1 MKMNMMT
8 ETTFS
13 HDSDLE
19 EAVIGACMIE
29 RAAMPLVADKLRPE
43 MFYEEKNLEIFV
55 ALQSMYRSAKSIDT
69 ITLKNEL
76 AARGKLDAVGGPY
89 ELLRISSKVSSSAHL
104 EYHALILRQLHTRRI
119 MRTGFQ
125 QLLAF
130 SADESMD
137 IDDILVE
144 AHRLL
149 EGLEDES
156 GVADHLRSIDRLMD
170 DTLAEVEQRMEHGC
184 NGITGIPTGF
194 DALDHVTAGWQ
205 RGDLNI
211 LAARPS
217 VGKTVFALHLARA
230 AAMAGRHVVVFSLE
244 MQGERL
250 GDRWLLAATEGVDPQ
265 HLRSGQLTPGEV
277 RQVHEASAE
286 LSRLPILIDDHPM
299 TSMDRVRSS
308 ARLLKSKN
316 RCDMVIV
323 DYLQLCDMRSD
334 QKNRNREQEVAQA
347 SRKAKL
353 LAKELDIP
361 VLLLS
366 QLNRASDGSI
376 DHRPTLSNLRES
388 GAIEQD
394 ADMVMLLCRPALY
407 GKTVD
412 KKSTYPTDGLGIV
425 IIAKHRNGKTGEVYF
440 HHNQSMT
447 KLVDYIPPLE
457 WLTRNAK

>member
-1 MKMNMMT
+1 MMT

-43 MFYEEKNLEIFV
+43 MFYEEKNLEIFA
-55 ALQSMYRSAKSIDT
+55 ALQSMYRSVKSIDT

-194 DALDHVTAGWQ
+194 DALDHVTAV
-205 RGDLNI
+205 
-211 LAARPS
+211 S
-217 VGKTVFALHLARA
+217 YTHL
-230 AAMAGRHVVVFSLE
+230 
-244 MQGERL
+244 
-250 GDRWLLAATEGVDPQ
+250 T
-265 HLRSGQLTPGEV
+265 
-277 RQVHEASAE
+277 
-286 LSRLPILIDDHPM
+286 LP
-299 TSMDRVRSS
+299 T
-308 ARLLKSKN
+308 
-316 RCDMVIV
+316 
-323 DYLQLCDMRSD
+323 
-334 QKNRNREQEVAQA
+334 
-347 SRKAKL
+347 
-353 LAKELDIP
+353 
-361 VLLLS
+361 
-366 QLNRASDGSI
+366 
-376 DHRPTLSNLRES
+376 T
-388 GAIEQD
+388 
-394 ADMVMLLCRPALY
+394 
-407 GKTVD
+407 
-412 KKSTYPTDGLGIV
+412 
-425 IIAKHRNGKTGEVYF
+425 
-440 HHNQSMT
+440 
-447 KLVDYIPPLE
+447 
-457 WLTRNAK
+457 

>member
-1 MKMNMMT
+1 MMT

-43 MFYEEKNLEIFV
+43 MFYEEKNLEIFA

-194 DALDHVTAGWQ
+194 DALDHVTA
-205 RGDLNI
+205 RRLEHPCC
-211 LAARPS
+211 PS
-217 VGKTVFALHLARA
+217 VGGEDGLCPPPGPCRCHGGASCGGLQPRNARRA
-230 AAMAGRHVVVFSLE
+230 PGRP
-244 MQGERL
+244 
-250 GDRWLLAATEGVDPQ
+250 LAACSYG
-265 HLRSGQLTPGEV
+265 GG
-277 RQVHEASAE
+277 
-286 LSRLPILIDDHPM
+286 
-299 TSMDRVRSS
+299 
-308 ARLLKSKN
+308 
-316 RCDMVIV
+316 
-323 DYLQLCDMRSD
+323 
-334 QKNRNREQEVAQA
+334 
-347 SRKAKL
+347 
-353 LAKELDIP
+353 
-361 VLLLS
+361 
-366 QLNRASDGSI
+366 
-376 DHRPTLSNLRES
+376 
-388 GAIEQD
+388 
-394 ADMVMLLCRPALY
+394 RPA
-407 GKTVD
+407 TPAQRPAH
-412 KKSTYPTDGLGIV
+412 T
-425 IIAKHRNGKTGEVYF
+425 RRGE
-440 HHNQSMT
+440 
-447 KLVDYIPPLE
+447 
-457 WLTRNAK
+457 AGA

>member
-43 MFYEEKNLEIFV
+43 MFYEEKNLEIFA

-184 NGITGIPTGF
+184 NGITGIPTGGE
-194 DALDHVTAGWQ
+194 DGLCPPPGPCRCHGGASCGGLQPRNARRAPG
-205 RGDLNI
+205 RP
-211 LAARPS
+211 LAACS
-217 VGKTVFALHLARA
+217 YG
-230 AAMAGRHVVVFSLE
+230 G
-244 MQGERL
+244 G
-250 GDRWLLAATEGVDPQ
+250 
-265 HLRSGQLTPGEV
+265 
-277 RQVHEASAE
+277 
-286 LSRLPILIDDHPM
+286 
-299 TSMDRVRSS
+299 
-308 ARLLKSKN
+308 
-316 RCDMVIV
+316 
-323 DYLQLCDMRSD
+323 
-334 QKNRNREQEVAQA
+334 
-347 SRKAKL
+347 
-353 LAKELDIP
+353 
-361 VLLLS
+361 
-366 QLNRASDGSI
+366 
-376 DHRPTLSNLRES
+376 
-388 GAIEQD
+388 
-394 ADMVMLLCRPALY
+394 RPA
-407 GKTVD
+407 T
-412 KKSTYPTDGLGIV
+412 P
-425 IIAKHRNGKTGEVYF
+425 A
-440 HHNQSMT
+440 
-447 KLVDYIPPLE
+447 
-457 WLTRNAK
+457 

>member
-29 RAAMPLVADKLRPE
+29 RAAMPLVVDKLRPE
-43 MFYEEKNLEIFV
+43 MFYEEKNLEIFA

-156 GVADHLRSIDRLMD
+156 GVADHLRSM
-170 DTLAEVEQRMEHGC
+170 
-184 NGITGIPTGF
+184 
-194 DALDHVTAGWQ
+194 DHVTAGWQ

-217 VGKTVFALHLARA
+217 VGKTAFALHLARA

>member
-1 MKMNMMT
+1 MMT

-43 MFYEEKNLEIFV
+43 MFYEEKNLEIFA

-156 GVADHLRSIDRLMD
+156 G
-170 DTLAEVEQRMEHGC
+170 
-184 NGITGIPTGF
+184 
-194 DALDHVTAGWQ
+194 
-205 RGDLNI
+205 
-211 LAARPS
+211 
-217 VGKTVFALHLARA
+217 
-230 AAMAGRHVVVFSLE
+230 
-244 MQGERL
+244 
-250 GDRWLLAATEGVDPQ
+250 
-265 HLRSGQLTPGEV
+265 
-277 RQVHEASAE
+277 
-286 LSRLPILIDDHPM
+286 
-299 TSMDRVRSS
+299 
-308 ARLLKSKN
+308 
-316 RCDMVIV
+316 
-323 DYLQLCDMRSD
+323 
-334 QKNRNREQEVAQA
+334 
-347 SRKAKL
+347 
-353 LAKELDIP
+353 
-361 VLLLS
+361 
-366 QLNRASDGSI
+366 
-376 DHRPTLSNLRES
+376 
-388 GAIEQD
+388 AIEQD

>member
-1 MKMNMMT
+1 MMT

-43 MFYEEKNLEIFV
+43 MFYEEKNLEIFA

-156 GVADHLRSIDRLMD
+156 GVADHLRSIDRLCPPPGPC
-170 DTLAEVEQRMEHGC
+170 RCHGGASC
-184 NGITGIPTGF
+184 GGLQPRNARRAPGRP
-194 DALDHVTAGWQ
+194 
-205 RGDLNI
+205 
-211 LAARPS
+211 LAACS
-217 VGKTVFALHLARA
+217 YG
-230 AAMAGRHVVVFSLE
+230 G
-244 MQGERL
+244 G
-250 GDRWLLAATEGVDPQ
+250 
-265 HLRSGQLTPGEV
+265 
-277 RQVHEASAE
+277 
-286 LSRLPILIDDHPM
+286 
-299 TSMDRVRSS
+299 
-308 ARLLKSKN
+308 
-316 RCDMVIV
+316 
-323 DYLQLCDMRSD
+323 
-334 QKNRNREQEVAQA
+334 
-347 SRKAKL
+347 
-353 LAKELDIP
+353 
-361 VLLLS
+361 
-366 QLNRASDGSI
+366 
-376 DHRPTLSNLRES
+376 
-388 GAIEQD
+388 
-394 ADMVMLLCRPALY
+394 RPA
-407 GKTVD
+407 T
-412 KKSTYPTDGLGIV
+412 P
-425 IIAKHRNGKTGEVYF
+425 A
-440 HHNQSMT
+440 
-447 KLVDYIPPLE
+447 
-457 WLTRNAK
+457 

>member
-43 MFYEEKNLEIFV
+43 MFYEEKNLEIFA

-119 MRTGFQ
+119 MRTEFQ

-170 DTLAEVEQRMEHGC
+170 DTLAEVEQRVEDFLAAHPYLSREEVPSEM
-184 NGITGIPTGF
+184 
-194 DALDHVTAGWQ
+194 VTASGSGLDPDISP
-205 RGDLNI
+205 RG
-211 LAARPS
+211 A
-217 VGKTVFALHLARA
+217 
-230 AAMAGRHVVVFSLE
+230 
-244 MQGERL
+244 
-250 GDRWLLAATEGVDPQ
+250 
-265 HLRSGQLTPGEV
+265 EV
-277 RQVHEASAE
+277 QV
-286 LSRLPILIDDHPM
+286 R
-299 TSMDRVRSS
+299 R
-308 ARLLKSKN
+308 
-316 RCDMVIV
+316 
-323 DYLQLCDMRSD
+323 
-334 QKNRNREQEVAQA
+334 VAQA
-347 SRKAKL
+347 RG
-353 LAKELDIP
+353 LDEG
-361 VLLLS
+361 VVRS
-366 QLNRASDGSI
+366 
-376 DHRPTLSNLRES
+376 
-388 GAIEQD
+388 
-394 ADMVMLLCRPALY
+394 
-407 GKTVD
+407 
-412 KKSTYPTDGLGIV
+412 
-425 IIAKHRNGKTGEVYF
+425 
-440 HHNQSMT
+440 
-447 KLVDYIPPLE
+447 LVDSLTQRPWLGLFGTEKVNVLRLNIALE
-457 WLTRNAK
+457 KLQPNVTLEHK

>member
-1 MKMNMMT
+1 MMT

-217 VGKTVFALHLARA
+217 VGKTPLPPPGPCRCHGGASCGGLQPRNARRA
-230 AAMAGRHVVVFSLE
+230 PGRP
-244 MQGERL
+244 
-250 GDRWLLAATEGVDPQ
+250 LAACSYG
-265 HLRSGQLTPGEV
+265 GG
-277 RQVHEASAE
+277 
-286 LSRLPILIDDHPM
+286 
-299 TSMDRVRSS
+299 
-308 ARLLKSKN
+308 
-316 RCDMVIV
+316 
-323 DYLQLCDMRSD
+323 
-334 QKNRNREQEVAQA
+334 
-347 SRKAKL
+347 
-353 LAKELDIP
+353 
-361 VLLLS
+361 
-366 QLNRASDGSI
+366 
-376 DHRPTLSNLRES
+376 
-388 GAIEQD
+388 
-394 ADMVMLLCRPALY
+394 RPA
-407 GKTVD
+407 TPAQRPAH
-412 KKSTYPTDGLGIV
+412 T
-425 IIAKHRNGKTGEVYF
+425 RRGE
-440 HHNQSMT
+440 
-447 KLVDYIPPLE
+447 
-457 WLTRNAK
+457 AGA

>member
-43 MFYEEKNLEIFV
+43 MFYEEKNLEIFA

-156 GVADHLRSIDRLMD
+156 GVADHLRSIDRVILLTACSLD
-170 DTLAEVEQRMEHGC
+170 EQR
-184 NGITGIPTGF
+184 I
-194 DALDHVTAGWQ
+194 
-205 RGDLNI
+205 
-211 LAARPS
+211 
-217 VGKTVFALHLARA
+217 
-230 AAMAGRHVVVFSLE
+230 
-244 MQGERL
+244 QGYD
-250 GDRWLLAATEGVDPQ
+250 GGAD
-265 HLRSGQLTPGEV
+265 SY
-277 RQVHEASAE
+277 
-286 LSRLPILIDDHPM
+286 I
-299 TSMDRVRSS
+299 
-308 ARLLKSKN
+308 SKPFN
-316 RCDMVIV
+316 S
-323 DYLQLCDMRSD
+323 Q
-334 QKNRNREQEVAQA
+334 
-347 SRKAKL
+347 
-353 LAKELDIP
+353 
-361 VLLLS
+361 LLLS
-366 QLNRASDGSI
+366 RVRNLIANRRQLRQFFGDNQTIEKETISDLDKGFVSRFKSLVEERMKDAELNVEDLGRNMGMSRVQLYRKLKSLTNYSPNELLRQMRLKKAASLLASSDMTVAEIAYEVGFSSPSYFTKCYKEQFGES
-376 DHRPTLSNLRES
+376 PTEFLKRR
-388 GAIEQD
+388 G
-394 ADMVMLLCRPALY
+394 
-407 GKTVD
+407 
-412 KKSTYPTDGLGIV
+412 
-425 IIAKHRNGKTGEVYF
+425 
-440 HHNQSMT
+440 
-447 KLVDYIPPLE
+447 
-457 WLTRNAK
+457 

>member
-1 MKMNMMT
+1 MMT

-43 MFYEEKNLEIFV
+43 MFYEEKNLEIFA

-217 VGKTVFALHLARA
+217 VGKTAFALHRA
-230 AAMAGRHVVVFSLE
+230 PGRP
-244 MQGERL
+244 
-250 GDRWLLAATEGVDPQ
+250 LAACSYG
-265 HLRSGQLTPGEV
+265 GG
-277 RQVHEASAE
+277 
-286 LSRLPILIDDHPM
+286 
-299 TSMDRVRSS
+299 
-308 ARLLKSKN
+308 
-316 RCDMVIV
+316 
-323 DYLQLCDMRSD
+323 
-334 QKNRNREQEVAQA
+334 
-347 SRKAKL
+347 
-353 LAKELDIP
+353 
-361 VLLLS
+361 
-366 QLNRASDGSI
+366 
-376 DHRPTLSNLRES
+376 
-388 GAIEQD
+388 
-394 ADMVMLLCRPALY
+394 RPA
-407 GKTVD
+407 T
-412 KKSTYPTDGLGIV
+412 P
-425 IIAKHRNGKTGEVYF
+425 A
-440 HHNQSMT
+440 
-447 KLVDYIPPLE
+447 
-457 WLTRNAK
+457 

>member
-1 MKMNMMT
+1 MKKNILYLLLGILALT
-8 ETTFS
+8 SSCQDPEYVLPTADRQGITSLTALFTS
-13 HDSDLE
+13 GPYVDK
-19 EAVIGACMIE
+19 EAVVYTIADASVDKYVIPMPWYYPENSDNETSEYMKAMRIQAKLAPNCTIE
-29 RAAMPLVADKLRPE
+29 PVL
-43 MFYEEKNLEIFV
+43 
-55 ALQSMYRSAKSIDT
+55 SI
-69 ITLKNEL
+69 
-76 AARGKLDAVGGPY
+76 LDLTKENY
-89 ELLRISSKVSSSAHL
+89 
-104 EYHALILRQLHTRRI
+104 
-119 MRTGFQ
+119 F
-125 QLLAF
+125 
-130 SADESMD
+130 
-137 IDDILVE
+137 
-144 AHRLL
+144 
-149 EGLEDES
+149 
-156 GVADHLRSIDRLMD
+156 
-170 DTLAEVEQRMEHGC
+170 
-184 NGITGIPTGF
+184 
-194 DALDHVTAGWQ
+194 
-205 RGDLNI
+205 
-211 LAARPS
+211 
-217 VGKTVFALHLARA
+217 
-230 AAMAGRHVVVFSLE
+230 MAGRHVVVFSLE

-366 QLNRASDGSI
+366 QLNRASDGTI